1 MAGFASFIKPLIVM
15 RFGKESGDDILEQL
29 TSLSFESDDSKA
41 AVLTLKI
48 TDRDRAFID
57 DPRLENNKHITFRI
71 GYANRMCRERTVII
85 KEVHP
90 VYPDTGNVSLTIKA
104 FDLSA
109 VAKDNAEPKN
119 WGKKTA
125 SEIASAIAQR
135 YGYDEEVEA
144 TNDIPTK
151 DRIQSGAITDME
163 YLRSL
168 AARLNYDCFVEGAA
182 LNFKPRE
189 YKGNPAHV
197 FVYFSSGES
206 VLRKF
211 QPSVKSYQPDQH
223 AMSGASDKDKKN
235 VAGKSADSGEKK
247 SGVSVLS
254 VNGSS
259 KLTSGQSREIPSDT
273 AAPKTPTATVT
284 KASRILPTPET
295 TNAKVNE
302 VLKGSLSK
310 KESKAVDATADLLG
324 SPDVYLREIVRIEG
338 VGRKHSGNY
347 RVRRVLHEIDEAHF
361 FTTIGLMKN
370 ALGASNGAGSKNS
383 KVGKKDQADQGK
395 GGSATE
401 TRKVKVV
408 NGEGITIRTE
418 TRSTNTSY

>member
-15 RFGKESGDDILEQL
+15 RFGKDSGDDILEQL
-29 TSLSFESDDSKA
+29 TSLTFESDDSKA

-48 TDRDRAFID
+48 TDRDRTFID

-71 GYANRMCRERTVII
+71 GYPNRMCRERTVII
-85 KEVHP
+85 KEVLP

-125 SEIASAIAQR
+125 SEIASAIAKR
-135 YGYDEEVEA
+135 YGYDEEIES
-144 TNDIPTK
+144 TNDLPTK
-151 DRIQSGAITDME
+151 DRIQSGRITDME
-163 YLRSL
+163 YLKSL
-168 AARLNYDCFVEGAA
+168 ATRLNYDCFVEGTA

-189 YKGNPAHV
+189 YKGSPAHV
-197 FVYFSSGES
+197 FVYFSSGAS

-211 QPSVKSYQPDQH
+211 QPHVKSYQPDQH
-223 AMSGASDKDKKN
+223 AMVGASDKDKKD

-247 SGVSVLS
+247 SGVVVLS

-259 KLTSGQSREIPSDT
+259 KLSGLASKSIEPDTS
-273 AAPKTPTATVT
+273 APKSPTADVT
-284 KASRILPTPET
+284 KASRMEPTPET
-295 TNAKVNE
+295 SSAKVNE
-302 VLKGSLSK
+302 ALKGGLGV
-310 KESKAVDATADLLG
+310 KENRAVDASADLLG
-324 SPDVYLREIVRIEG
+324 SPDVYLREIVRVEG

-347 RVRRVLHEIDEAHF
+347 RVRRVLHEIDERAF

-370 ALGASNGAGSKNS
+370 ALGASNGEVNKNS

-395 GGSATE
+395 GGTFTE
-401 TRKVKVV
+401 TRRVKVV
-408 NGEGITIRTE
+408 NAEGKTLRTE